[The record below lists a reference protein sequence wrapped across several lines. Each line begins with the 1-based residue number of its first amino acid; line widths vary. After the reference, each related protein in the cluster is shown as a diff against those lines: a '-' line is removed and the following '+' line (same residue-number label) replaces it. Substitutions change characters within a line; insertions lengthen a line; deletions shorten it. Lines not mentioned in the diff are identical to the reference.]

1 MSNLERRSDTRHPVE
16 IPLWFHILLQVNG
29 GEEIRSETSNVSLTG
44 ILMRSPLP
52 LLIGAP
58 IALKL
63 RIPTQISGSART
75 FFRVFGHVVH
85 EVFLGEGQLG
95 YGIQLVR
102 PLLADLDSLP
112 LPPDFVATARPEI
125 HPRPL
130 DLYGSNSQLETAVH
144 HPPIPAFLPSSN

>member
-16 IPLWFHILLQVNG
+16 IPLWFHILLQPNPA
-29 GEEIRSETSNVSLTG
+29 EEIRSETFNVSRTG

-52 LLIGAP
+52 LKVGSP

-75 FFRVFGHVVH
+75 FFRLYGHVVH
-85 EVFLGEGQLG
+85 EVNFGEGQLG

-102 PLLADLDSLP
+102 PLLADHSALP
-112 LPPDFVATARPEI
+112 RTSGYAAVGRPEI
-125 HPRPL
+125 LAPPL
-130 DLYGSNSQLETAVH
+130 NLHRTISQLETAVH
-144 HPPIPAFLPSSN
+144 HPPIPVTLPLR